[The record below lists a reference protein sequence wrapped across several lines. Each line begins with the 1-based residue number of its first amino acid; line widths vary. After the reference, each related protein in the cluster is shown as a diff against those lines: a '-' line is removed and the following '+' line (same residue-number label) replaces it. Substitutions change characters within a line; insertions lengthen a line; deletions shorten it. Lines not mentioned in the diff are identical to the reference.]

1 MLSPLIVYIF
11 RKKKLENLLHMKQT
25 KYFGVNVVQW
35 RVSFFALEPVVRV
48 VAFVHCLRV
57 EFRHHFVSLRD
68 TGACKLT
75 LLTFHQERETWY
87 LHIERINEYQKFRA
101 FR

>member
-1 MLSPLIVYIF
+1 M
-11 RKKKLENLLHMKQT
+11 NHT

-48 VAFVHCLRV
+48 VARVCYLRV
-57 EFRHHFVSLRD
+57 EFRHHFCVRERPDAYS
-68 TGACKLT
+68 
-75 LLTFHQERETWY
+75 TFHQERLCISILKDKRVSE
-87 LHIERINEYQKFRA
+87 IKA